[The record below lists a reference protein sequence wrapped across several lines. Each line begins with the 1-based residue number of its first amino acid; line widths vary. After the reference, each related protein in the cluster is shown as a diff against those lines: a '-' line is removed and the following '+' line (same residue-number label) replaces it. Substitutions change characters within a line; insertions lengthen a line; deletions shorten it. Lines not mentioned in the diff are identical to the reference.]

1 MSTSI
6 VRSILRKNDSTATTT
21 VVFSSSSS
29 SSSGRRRRR
38 RRTKISPFSPSSSS
52 SSSEQQRSSDQGNNE
67 EDKDKED
74 ETTVESLAISALQT
88 ATRSR
93 SNSLS
98 SSSTSS
104 SSTSLLFSNTNNNE
118 KMRFYENINTNTTK
132 NNNNNNNNNVI
143 KLNKTRALFN
153 SIEESFENKKY
164 IDEKPPVIVREGRIY
179 ESKYASA
186 AKSAFLFSIG
196 FGIVVAALRVY
207 LGCTSSTYYFDFQL
221 NRFST
226 TKVLALCVDAI
237 ADSIVYAICIAPAL
251 PALALTCVKLGLNA
265 RLREASAF
273 LPYSLAPFAA
283 KDANEQKSRRRAL
296 DVSANVKRHRE
307 FARMKMLARDCAELR
322 FSFALSVLEANR
334 TLAFVALAFK
344 TLALGFGPSRYA
356 SPSLF
361 FLDVCLSAC
370 AFCSAIVASALTR
383 DETNLRRKT
392 ERETRELEREY
403 LLAQHKGTFLCRWES
418 DPYEEAGK
426 NTAGAPSERNLIGV
440 DKAITNSAVGE
451 ASQLS
456 VLELGVSQERC
467 LSLTLDAKDGL
478 TSSELTRRGF
488 TASSVFIPNPY
499 SSVVYALRNGTFSVD
514 KSKKENAF
522 TGTVESYLASR
533 DPASESFQVVYLD
546 HCGAV
551 MQRTQQIYDVFSR
564 HAVNDNGIFAVTF
577 STRGKR
583 AGWSKDEAVRF
594 AAETIHDAATKHGY
608 VLEGNAAPSMP
619 GLVDYSISSS
629 SSSSGVSN
637 LRASNEEAKILK
649 AMSSNLMKQ
658 DDVALAL
665 CSLKWANLEQTE
677 SELALETWKSQRRRQ
692 MLFDAAKTV
701 ASKATKSG
709 GGGGANNNNN
719 ETVVSTGAEL
729 RKLRS
734 LAREVLEVRTKASAL
749 GASSSSY
756 STTTTSFGQN
766 DAINTSITYPKVLY
780 LYGTLMFF
788 VFKVRCA

>member
-1 MSTSI
+1 MSSFSFSSSSSSSNNNSTKTTLHRGFGLSFKS
-6 VRSILRKNDSTATTT
+6 RRLGRRLGFSDDDFGAKKHLQNHLRRTK
-21 VVFSSSSS
+21 FSSSSS
-29 SSSGRRRRR
+29 SSSSTEEGRKRRR
-38 RRTKISPFSPSSSS
+38 
-52 SSSEQQRSSDQGNNE
+52 EEE
-67 EDKDKED
+67 EDKE
-74 ETTVESLAISALQT
+74 EEENSVNSVESLAISALQT
-88 ATRSR
+88 ATRSV
-93 SNSLS
+93 S
-98 SSSTSS
+98 SSVSS
-104 SSTSLLFSNTNNNE
+104 LN
-118 KMRFYENINTNTTK
+118 NINNI
-132 NNNNNNNNNVI
+132 NNVV

-153 SIEESFENKKY
+153 AVEDSFQNKRS
-164 IDEKPPVIVREGRIY
+164 IDEKPPVLVREGRIY

-186 AKSAFLFSIG
+186 AKSAFLFSIM
-196 FGIVVAALRVY
+196 FGIFVAALRIY
-207 LGCTSSTYYFDFQL
+207 FGLCSSGGGSAAYYFDFQL

-226 TKVLALCVDAI
+226 SKVLALCIDAVS
-237 ADSIVYAICIAPAL
+237 DSIVYAICIAPAL
-251 PALALTCVKLGLNA
+251 PALALTCVKIRLNA

-283 KDANEQKSRRRAL
+283 KDANEQKNRRRAM

-307 FARMKMLARDCAELR
+307 FARLKTLARDCAELR

-361 FLDVCLSAC
+361 FLDACLSAC
-370 AFCSAIVASALTR
+370 AFCSAIVATALTR
-383 DETNLRRKT
+383 DETNVRRKI
-392 ERETRELEREY
+392 EEETRFLEREY

-418 DPYEEAGK
+418 DPYDEAGNNK
-426 NTAGAPSERNLIGV
+426 EGAPSERNLVGV

-488 TASSVFIPNPY
+488 NASSVFIPNPY

-514 KSKKENAF
+514 NSKKENAF

-619 GLVDYSISSS
+619 GLVDYTISSSSSS

-637 LRASNEEAKILK
+637 VRASNEESKVLK

-692 MLFDAAKTV
+692 LLFDAAKTV
-701 ASKATKSG
+701 ATKASKKSNDDGLSG
-709 GGGGANNNNN
+709 GS
-719 ETVVSTGAEL
+719 VSTSAEL

-734 LAREVLEVRTKASAL
+734 LAREVLDARTKTSAL
-749 GASSSSY
+749 GGGGDGASSPSL
-756 STTTTSFGQN
+756 TAAGVMV
-766 DAINTSITYPKVLY
+766 DASNSITYPKVLY

-788 VFKVRCA
+788 VFKVRCYRAGR